1 MIEFDCEK
9 CGKKIRVNEE
19 LAGRTGKCSGCGEK
33 LVIPSASVSQPEPKK
48 QRSSEVSKV
57 NSNLVSSPPLVS
69 PQPLPQSSPG
79 VAVQVNVDNSP
90 VADGLGISSLIVGIL
105 SFFVCWIPLIN
116 FGVGGL
122 GLLLGIAG
130 IVMAI
135 QRKGNAIGY
144 SIAGTAVSTVS
155 FLLGVLYLTMF
166 AGALNSNVQTSSN
179 RPERTSTQSNELSD
193 PATSDL
199 STGES
204 NNTNIEPANSKW
216 APVQIPI
223 KIGSVELKVTE
234 VKIGKVSL
242 TSEFTDRVTETPEEY
257 LMIRV
262 KIKNQDLNKKINY
275 RSWSGDFATIS
286 GITASLT
293 DEHGNKYRFIKTP
306 STFKIKDTD
315 GNDSIYPQK
324 EIQDAV
330 VFEVPVA
337 TSNKF
342 FLTLSAKGC
351 DEKEDFL
358 IEVPRSYLIGANVAQ
373 NTAPSTVPNNQARS
387 AWINET
393 YKSRI
398 VKVGPKKWQELRN
411 DTNEL
416 SWNFDELGENP
427 EYIELFLVE
436 RMQKGR
442 LYADRLELFIDNQWV
457 NAAQGRWDK

>member
-57 NSNLVSSPPLVS
+57 NSNLVSPPPLVS

-166 AGALNSNVQTSSN
+166 AGALNSNAQKSKN
-179 RPERTSTQSNELSD
+179 GQERISTQSNELSD

-199 STGES
+199 STVAS
-204 NNTNIEPANSKW
+204 NNSKVEPENSKW

-234 VKIGKVSL
+234 AKIGKVSL

-257 LMIRV
+257 FMIRL

-315 GNDSIYPQK
+315 GSDSIYPQK

-337 TSNKF
+337 TSTKF

-351 DEKEDFL
+351 EEKGEFL
-358 IEVPRSYLIGANVAQ
+358 IEVPRSYLSGANVAQ
-373 NTAPSTVPNNQARS
+373 NNVPGTVPNTQARS

-398 VKVGPKKWQELRN
+398 VRVGPKKWQELRN

-416 SWNFDELGENP
+416 SWNYDELGENA
-427 EYIELFLVE
+427 EYIEVFLVE

-442 LYADRLELFIDNQWV
+442 IYADRLELFIDNQWV
-457 NAAQGRWDK
+457 NAAQGRWEK

>member
-9 CGKKIRVNEE
+9 CGKKIRVNAE

-33 LVIPSASVSQPEPKK
+33 LVIPSAAISKPEPKK
-48 QRSSEVSKV
+48 QRSLEVSKV
-57 NSNLVSSPPLVS
+57 NTNLVSPPPLVS
-69 PQPLPQSSPG
+69 TQHLPQSSPG

-155 FLLGVLYLTMF
+155 FLLGVLYLAMF
-166 AGALNSNVQTSSN
+166 AGALNSNVQTSGTRQESI
-179 RPERTSTQSNELSD
+179 STKSDEPSD

-199 STGES
+199 STDAS
-204 NNTNIEPANSKW
+204 NNSNVQPGNSKW
-216 APVQIPI
+216 ASAQIPI
-223 KIGSVELKVTE
+223 NIGSVELKVTE
-234 VKIGKVSL
+234 AKIGKVSL
-242 TSEFTDRVTETPEEY
+242 TSGFSDRVTETPEEY
-257 LMIRV
+257 FMIRV
-262 KIKNQDLNKKINY
+262 RIKNRDLNKKINY

-293 DEHGNKYRFIKTP
+293 DEHGNKYRFVKTP

-315 GNDSIYPQK
+315 GSDSIYPQK

-337 TSNKF
+337 TSTKF

-351 DEKEDFL
+351 EEKGDFL
-358 IEVPRSYLIGANVAQ
+358 IEIPRSYLNGANVAQ
-373 NTAPSTVPNNQARS
+373 NTALGIVPNNKARS
-387 AWINET
+387 VWINET

-398 VKVGPKKWQELRN
+398 VRVGPKKWQELRD

-416 SWNFDELGENP
+416 SWNYDELAENA
-427 EYIELFLVE
+427 EYVEVFLVE
-436 RMQKGR
+436 RMQKGK

-457 NAAQGRWDK
+457 NAAQGRWEK